1 MADARLTLER
11 DSPHTHDLKTHHRVL
26 VDQTKNQAKRQLKY
40 NLKRMRQEY
49 ERENQ
54 MLKDLVKTAF
64 DGLRQHQ
71 QINNE
76 LVTITKTNASSSHD
90 ASYVHFAHLNSR
102 NQIAIDTLPWSL

>member
-11 DSPHTHDLKTHHRVL
+11 DSPHTHDLKTHHQVL
-26 VDQTKNQAKRQLKY
+26 IDETKNQAKRQLKY

-54 MLKDLVKTAF
+54 MLKDIVKTAF

-71 QINNE
+71 QINTD
-76 LVTITKTNASSSHD
+76 LVDFTKRSASLSHD
-90 ASYVHFAHLNSR
+90 SHHFEHMNSQ
-102 NQIAIDTLPWSL
+102 NQIAIDTLRW